1 MTITIKTLCW
11 ASKMAHPAKAL
22 ATNPDDVLLIPRAC
36 LAAGEREPTFTSCP
50 LTSTHVPGTNSID
63 QGGCEL
69 RNRLRLSCDSQL
81 NRPLP
86 VSLLLDQ
93 KCTPPHSTGY
103 VSIFCIPFRL
113 SRLFLTNS
121 HCAISS
127 ASLCTAYQLCFR
139 SSVFVFV

>member
-36 LAAGEREPTFTSCP
+36 LAGGEREPTFTSCP
-50 LTSTHVPGTNSID
+50 LTYTHVPGTNSVE

-69 RNRLRLSCDSQL
+69 RNRLP
-81 NRPLP
+81 RPLP
-86 VSLLLDQ
+86 VSLVVDQ
-93 KCTPPHSTGY
+93 KCTQPRHTGY
-103 VSIFCIPFRL
+103 ISIFCIPFRL
-113 SRLFLTNS
+113 SRSFLTNS
-121 HCAISS
+121 RCAISS
-127 ASLCTAYQLCFR
+127 ASLRTAYQLCFR